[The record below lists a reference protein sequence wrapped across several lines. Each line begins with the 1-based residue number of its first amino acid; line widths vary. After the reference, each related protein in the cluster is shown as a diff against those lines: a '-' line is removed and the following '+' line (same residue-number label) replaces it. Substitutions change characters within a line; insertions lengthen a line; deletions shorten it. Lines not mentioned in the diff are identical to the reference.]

1 MGSDNQWTALGPA
14 LVGFQTDSASIDR
27 GAEISGNS
35 LGILGRC
42 SSGNGV
48 HGQSDSATDSG
59 VWGENTGD
67 GFGVSGSSVTGEGVL
82 GDGRNGVHGR
92 SGSPTDS
99 GVWGENTNVGGIV
112 GDPGGVGVAG
122 SSVAGYGGQFSGGF
136 AQLYLKPHARTGHPV
151 GGNHKKGE
159 FYVDSNG
166 SLFFCHADGLP
177 GTWVKLA

>member
-92 SGSPTDS
+92 SGSATDS
-99 GVWGENTNVGGIV
+99 GVWGENT
-112 GDPGGVGVAG
+112 GDGSGVSG
-122 SSVAGYGGQFSGGF
+122 SSV
-136 AQLYLKPHARTGHPV
+136 TGEGV
-151 GGNHKKGE
+151 LGDGR
-159 FYVDSNG
+159 NG
-166 SLFFCHADGLP
+166 
-177 GTWVKLA
+177 

>member
-14 LVGFQTDSASIDR
+14 PVGFQTNSASIDR

-42 SSGNGV
+42 NRGNGV

-59 VWGENTGD
+59 VWGENTGA
-67 GFGVSGSSVTGEGVL
+67 GFGVAGSSVTGEGVL

-92 SGSPTDS
+92 SSSATDS
-99 GVWGENTNVGGIV
+99 GVWGENNGPPLLGG
-112 GDPGGVGVAG
+112 PSGVGVAG
-122 SSVAGYGGQFSGGF
+122 SSVGGYGGQFTGGF
-136 AQLYLKPHARTGHPV
+136 AQLYLTPSASTGHPT
-151 GGNHKKGE
+151 GDTHKKGE

-166 SLFFCHADGLP
+166 SLFFCNADGLP